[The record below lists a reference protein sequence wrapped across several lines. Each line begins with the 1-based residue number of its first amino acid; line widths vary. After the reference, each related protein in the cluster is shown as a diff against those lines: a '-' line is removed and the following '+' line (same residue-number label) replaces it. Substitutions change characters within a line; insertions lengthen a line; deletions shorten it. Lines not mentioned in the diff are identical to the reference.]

1 VRLVTV
7 AHGTRTPAGNDVAR
21 EITQRAGARL
31 GLETVCSFVELS
43 APLLAD
49 VVAGS
54 TSDLNAAASLL
65 GAAWG
70 GHVRL
75 ATLAG
80 LGDRPADVV
89 RPSDVVSPYLLA
101 PGHFADRCRAEAA
114 AGALV
119 ADVIGAQSLI
129 VERVVRQTGFLVA
142 DRCA

>member
-1 VRLVTV
+1 V
-7 AHGTRTPAGNDVAR
+7 GTGWPWPREAGDRGSRHPYAGGNDVAR

-31 GLETVCSFVELS
+31 GLEAVCSFVELS

-80 LGDRPADVV
+80 LGDRLADVV

-101 PGHFADRCRAEAA
+101 PGHFADRCA
-114 AGALV
+114 
-119 ADVIGAQSLI
+119 
-129 VERVVRQTGFLVA
+129 
-142 DRCA
+142 